1 MGYVR
6 KYLVGTIPGII
17 LHHILPA
24 QIYGQLGS
32 LCDCHINVGAQIKTL
47 QVYIGIIV
55 LNRI

>member
-32 LCDCHINVGAQIKTL
+32 LCDCHINVGAQIKNASS
-47 QVYIGIIV
+47 QYWHHSPQ
-55 LNRI
+55 